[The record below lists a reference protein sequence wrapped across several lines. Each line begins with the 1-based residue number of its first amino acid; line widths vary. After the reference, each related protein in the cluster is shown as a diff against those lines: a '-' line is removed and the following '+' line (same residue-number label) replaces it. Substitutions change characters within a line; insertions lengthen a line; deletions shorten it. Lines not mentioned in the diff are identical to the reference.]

1 MQEFPLSLQKKIKD
15 RRVENALRS
24 LSVANP
30 HSVDFYSNDYLG
42 FSKSPEIASTTS
54 EILKDCGIQNG
65 STGSRLISGTHPLH
79 LLTEKELAM
88 YHRAES
94 GLLYN
99 SGYDANVGLFSAVLQ
114 KNDVLLFDELIHA
127 SVRDGIR
134 LSSANNY
141 KFKHNNLSDLEAKII
156 RFKETSSTVYVA
168 VETVYSMD
176 GDSAPL
182 EELVHLCE
190 KHHAYLIVDEA
201 HSGGVFGEKGRG
213 LVCELGLESKIFAR
227 VHTFGKALG
236 CHGAVVL
243 GSEDLR
249 TFLIN
254 FSRAFIYTTAIP
266 LHAVATIK
274 AAFAELSQGGAMKL
288 LKENITYFK
297 NQLSV
302 FNLNNYFI
310 KSNSA
315 IQCCL
320 ISGNNQVKKVALEIE
335 EQGFLVKPILSP
347 TVPKGQE
354 RLRICLHAHNTKE
367 EINSLLLLLCSLIK
381 IEEI

>member
-1 MQEFPLSLQKKIKD
+1 MQELPTSLQKKLQD
-15 RRVENALRS
+15 RRKDNALRT
-24 LSVANP
+24 LHVANP
-30 HSVDFYSNDYLG
+30 LGVDFYSNDYLG
-42 FSKSPEIASTTS
+42 FAKSSVIANRASHVLLDS
-54 EILKDCGIQNG
+54 GVQNG

-79 LLTEKELAM
+79 LEVENELAQ
-88 YHRAES
+88 YHNAQS

-99 SGYDANVGLFSAVLQ
+99 SGYDANVGLFSSILQ

-134 LSSANNY
+134 LSTANNY
-141 KFKHNNLSDLEAKII
+141 KFKHNNLADLEAKIL
-156 RFKETSSTVYVA
+156 RFKTAATTIYIA

-176 GDSAPL
+176 GDVAPL
-182 EELVHLCE
+182 KKLVALCE
-190 KHHAYLIVDEA
+190 KHNANLIVDEA
-201 HSGGVFGEKGRG
+201 HSGGVFGDYGKG
-213 LVCELGLESKIFAR
+213 LACELGVESKIFAR

-243 GSEDLR
+243 GSSDLR
-249 TFLIN
+249 DYLIN

-274 AAFAELSQGGAMKL
+274 AAFAELSKGKAINL

-297 NQLSV
+297 NELEE
-302 FNLNNYFI
+302 LHLKDYFI
-310 KSNSA
+310 ESISA

-320 ISGNNQVKKVALEIE
+320 VPGNDEVKKVALSIQ
-335 EQGFLVKPILSP
+335 EQGFLVKPIMSP

-354 RLRICLHAHNTKE
+354 RLRICLHAHNSKKE
-367 EINSLLLLLCSLIK
+367 IKDLLLLLSSLVK
-381 IEEI
+381 

>member
-1 MQEFPLSLQKKIKD
+1 MQELPNLLQEKLQN
-15 RRVENALRS
+15 RRKENALRS
-24 LSVANP
+24 LHITDLSGI
-30 HSVDFYSNDYLG
+30 DFYSNDYLG
-42 FSKSPEIASTTS
+42 FAKSLDIAQKTSLILSKI
-54 EILKDCGIQNG
+54 DVQNG
-65 STGSRLISGTHPLH
+65 STGSRLISGTHKLH
-79 LLTEKELAM
+79 ILVEKELAM

-99 SGYDANVGLFSAVLQ
+99 SGYDANVGLFSSILQ

-134 LSSANNY
+134 LSPSKNY
-141 KFKHNNLSDLEAKII
+141 KFKHNDLVDLEAKIM
-156 RFKETSSTVYVA
+156 RFKSNKATIYIA
-168 VETVYSMD
+168 VETIYSMD

-182 EELVHLCE
+182 KELVELCD
-190 KHHAYLIVDEA
+190 KYNAYLIVDEA
-201 HSGGVFGEKGRG
+201 HSGGVFGDNGRG
-213 LVCELGLESKIFAR
+213 LACELGVESRIFAR

-243 GSEDLR
+243 GSEELR
-249 TFLIN
+249 NYLIN

-274 AAFAELSQGGAMKL
+274 AAFSELNNGESIDL

-297 NQLSV
+297 EQLYTYK
-302 FNLNNYFI
+302 LEKYFI
-310 KSNSA
+310 ESHSA

-320 ISGNNQVKKVALEIE
+320 ISGNSHVKKVATEIQQ
-335 EQGFLVKPILSP
+335 QGFLVKPIMSP
-347 TVPKGQE
+347 TVPKEQE
-354 RLRICLHAHNTKE
+354 RLRICLHAHNTKQQ
-367 EINSLLLLLCSLIK
+367 INDLLLLLSSLIK

>member
-1 MQEFPLSLQKKIKD
+1 MQQFPSSLQKKLND
-15 RRVENALRS
+15 RRKENALRTLHVS
-24 LSVANP
+24 NSTE
-30 HSVDFYSNDYLG
+30 VDFYSNDYLG
-42 FSKSPEIASTTS
+42 FAKSLDIAKMTD
-54 EILKDCGIQNG
+54 EILKENGIQNG
-65 STGSRLISGTHPLH
+65 STGSRLISGTHHLH
-79 LLTEKELAM
+79 LWVEKELAM

-99 SGYDANVGLFSAVLQ
+99 SGYDANVGLFSAILQ

-134 LSSANNY
+134 LSTANNY
-141 KFKHNNLSDLEAKII
+141 KFKHNNLSDLEAKMI
-156 RFKETSSTVYVA
+156 RFKETSSNVYVA

-176 GDSAPL
+176 GDIAPL
-182 EELVHLCE
+182 QELVILCE
-190 KHHAYLIVDEA
+190 KHKAYLIIDEA

-213 LVCELGLESKIFAR
+213 LACELGLESKIFAR

-236 CHGAVVL
+236 CHGAIVL
-243 GSEDLR
+243 GGQDLR
-249 TFLIN
+249 NYLIN

-274 AAFAELSQGGAMKL
+274 AAFAEISQGNAMDL
-288 LKENITYFK
+288 LKDNIDYFK

-302 FNLNNYFI
+302 YQLKDYFI
-310 KSNSA
+310 ESISA

-320 ISGNNQVKKVALEIE
+320 ISGNNQVKKVALEIQ
-335 EQGFLVKPILSP
+335 EQGFLVKPIMSP

-367 EINSLLLLLCSLIK
+367 EINNLLLLLSSLIK